1 MASRLKDKVAL
12 VIGAG
17 SVGPGWGNGRATT
30 VRFVEEGA
38 KVYAVDFSEANL
50 KETIAKAPSI
60 KTQIGDVTKSKDVA
74 AMVRG
79 CLDAFGRIDI
89 LVNNVGGSAPGGP
102 VEMSEEVWDRQM
114 EYNLKSVF
122 LTCKHVLPVMEKQGG
137 GAIVNLS
144 STSGVRYSGSPHI
157 AYVAAKAGIRQF
169 SQALAAQYAS
179 KGIRVNTVIPGQLH
193 TPMVEARLAKDRTG
207 GDVDKLLKDRLSRI
221 PIGFAGDGRDTAN
234 AILFLASDEARFITG
249 AEIVVDGGMTIRC
262 D

>member
-1 MASRLKDKVAL
+1 MGSRLKDKVAL
-12 VIGAG
+12 IIGAG
-17 SVGPGWGNGRATT
+17 SVGPGWGNGRSTT

-38 KVYAVDFSEANL
+38 KVFGVDFSEANL
-50 KETIAKAPSI
+50 KETVEKAPGI
-60 KTQIGDVTKSKDVA
+60 KTMIGDVTKSKDVA

-102 VEMSEEVWDRQM
+102 VEMAEEVWDRQI

-122 LTCKHVLPVMEKQGG
+122 LACKHVLPVMEKQGG

-157 AYVAAKAGIRQF
+157 AYVSAKAGIRKF
-169 SQALAAQYAS
+169 SQALAAQYAA

-207 GDVDKLLKDRLSRI
+207 GDVDKLLKQRLSRI

-234 AILFLASDEARFITG
+234 AILFLASDEARFVTG
-249 AEIVVDGGMTIRC
+249 AEIVLDGGMTIVTR
-262 D
+262 